1 MEESNLARSSLDEP
15 KNPRLRGREPSASG
29 GPAAAPPDDPPDPRG
44 EETGWDRTRANLKTI
59 GGAVL
64 LALFIRIAIFE
75 PFEIE
80 GPSMQP
86 TLLNGDRVVV
96 AKYLYGL
103 FLPYQNEALVTWGS
117 PQPGDVVIVR
127 GPNDN
132 VDIVKRVIGVAGD
145 TIEIDDNTIVRN
157 GQPITRTE
165 LGDCPDAYKEPND
178 PTACEWLGEH
188 LGEHDYKT
196 SQMAFDEM
204 QPVPPTTVP
213 EGHVYVMGDHR
224 DRSNDSRRF
233 GPVSVARVKGKALVV
248 YWSNGDDKPRWD
260 RLGKPID

>member
-1 MEESNLARSSLDEP
+1 MADQDHRRRPVDDGRVARS
-15 KNPRLRGREPSASG
+15 PRTDPSPGADAASSTRDG
-29 GPAAAPPDDPPDPRG
+29 AAVP

-103 FLPYQNEALVTWGS
+103 FLPCQNESLLSWGS
-117 PQPGDVVIVR
+117 PSPGDVVIVR

-145 TIEIDDNTIVRN
+145 TISIKDDTVYRN
-157 GQPITRTE
+157 GSPVRRAD
-165 LGDCPDAYKEPND
+165 LGECEPAYREPGD
-178 PTACEWLGEH
+178 PTGCQWLGEE
-188 LGEHDYKT
+188 LGNHEYVT
-196 SQMAFDEM
+196 SQMTFDEM
-204 QPVPPTTVP
+204 QPVPPVLVP

-233 GPVSVARVKGKALVV
+233 GPVSIARIKGKALVI
-248 YWSNGDDKPRWD
+248 YWSNGVQRPRWD
-260 RLGKPID
+260 RIGKAID